1 MIVDKIFLASFV
13 CLLSF
18 VFLSIIIYN
27 ETYTFFTGLLKTDN
41 FYFLQLKQLS
51 LFLPPFVDN
60 VMLMITLYG
69 REIFWPIVLILLFIF
84 GGKIGKKTA
93 VIAAISMILLMPL
106 VSVIKDVIDRPRPN
120 VSGVE
125 TFPVSADTFSF
136 PSGHATIV
144 SAGLATVSIMFR
156 GNMKRTVL
164 FVGLT
169 FEAALVCFSR
179 IYVGV
184 HYPLD
189 VVGGI
194 LLGTGFSFLLVGLTQ
209 SFLFKTKF
217 VEN

>member
-1 MIVDKIFLASFV
+1 
-13 CLLSF
+13 
-18 VFLSIIIYN
+18 
-27 ETYTFFTGLLKTDN
+27 
-41 FYFLQLKQLS
+41 
-51 LFLPPFVDN
+51 
-60 VMLMITLYG
+60 MLIITLYG
-69 REIFWPIVLILLFIF
+69 REIFWPIVLIMLFIF

-156 GNMKRTVL
+156 GNMKRTII
-164 FVGLT
+164 FVGLA